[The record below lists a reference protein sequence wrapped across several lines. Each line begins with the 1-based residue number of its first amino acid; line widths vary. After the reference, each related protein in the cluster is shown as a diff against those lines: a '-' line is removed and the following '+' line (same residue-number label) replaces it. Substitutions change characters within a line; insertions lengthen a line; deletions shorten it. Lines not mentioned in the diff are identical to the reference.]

1 MTDDKNGS
9 NRLYI
14 NCPICGA
21 ILLQAQIVKDG
32 IIKCERCHKR
42 SWIEIHEGKV
52 TAIPINKKDK

>member
-1 MTDDKNGS
+1 MTEDKNGT

-42 SWIEIHEGKV
+42 SWIEIQNERI
-52 TAIPINKKDK
+52 TAIPLSKKDK